1 MSINYTVSFVP
12 LPHNE
17 FSQKIVRQTMAA
29 RACNGAGKFVLR
41 SGENNKTKPYV
52 GKV

>member
-12 LPHNE
+12 LPHNQ
-17 FSQKIVRQTMAA
+17 FSQKIMRQTMAA
-29 RACNGAGKFVLR
+29 MACNGVKKLVLR

>member
-12 LPHNE
+12 LPHNQV
-17 FSQKIVRQTMAA
+17 SQKIMRQTMAA
-29 RACNGAGKFVLR
+29 MAYNGAGKFVLR
-41 SGENNKTKPYV
+41 SGENKRTKPYI